1 MKQVTS
7 NPHDPDRLHEILD
20 AAQELREHVGIM
32 GYRTPHAVQDDSPSL
47 TDSYAWKNLMA
58 LVKHHP
64 CNQPH
69 SDLMGQDLGQDLG
82 QIDVRRET
90 V

>member
-20 AAQELREHVGIM
+20 AAEDLTEHVLIGV
-32 GYRTPHAVQDDSPSL
+32 GLDADSRLHL
-47 TDSYAWKNLMA
+47 TQSDPWRAFRR
-58 LVKHHP
+58 LVREHP

-69 SDLMGQDLGQDLG
+69 SDLMGQDLQHDLG
-82 QIDVRRET
+82 QIDMRMET